1 MEESHI
7 LTEEIFF
14 AFLMT
19 FIVSL
24 SFYIGALFSF
34 YVKIIERIRGDI
46 ASISSGIFFSAIV
59 FILIEESIKLGSFST
74 MTIGF
79 IIGLVVFSLSNKFLK
94 QIKSS
99 DSIKINENFHVK
111 KKEKIKNKLQEKYL
125 NITDTRNKNIRRQ
138 NSKITKKKRKALGY
152 GNIIIVGKLMD
163 SLSKSLFIGIMIALD
178 MIGLLATVIV
188 LFLGNLSA
196 AIEGSRR
203 MSLEG
208 KDKIQILYMWTFVSL
223 PIAIAGPIGYL
234 LSSNITNNYISIIIG
249 FAAGDLMAFLMG
261 DLIPEAYK
269 TANWHTGLSSGLG
282 FIIGATIFHFLR

>member
-1 MEESHI
+1 MQEYYIS
-7 LTEEIFF
+7 TGEIFF

-19 FIVSL
+19 AIISL

-34 YVKIIERIRGDI
+34 YIKIIERIRGDI
-46 ASISSGIFFSAIV
+46 ASISAGIFFSAIT
-59 FILIEESIKLGSFST
+59 FILIDESIRLGSFTT
-74 MTIGF
+74 MMIGF
-79 IIGLVVFSLSNKFLK
+79 IAGLVTFSLSNKFLK
-94 QIKSS
+94 QIPSS
-99 DSIKINENFHVK
+99 DSTKLNKNFRYK
-111 KKEKIKNKLQEKYL
+111 EIEKIQNKPQEKYL
-125 NITDTRNKNIRRQ
+125 SIPDGKNKIRQRQ
-138 NSKITKKKRKALGY
+138 NSEVTKKRRALGY

-163 SLSKSLFIGIMIALD
+163 SLSKSLFVGIMIALD
-178 MIGLLATVIV
+178 LIGLLATLMV

-203 MSLEG
+203 MLLEG
-208 KDKIQILYMWTFVSL
+208 KDKKQILHMWTYVSL

-234 LSSNITNNYISIIIG
+234 LSSNITNSYISIIIG

-269 TANWHTGLSSGLG
+269 TASWHTGLSAGIG